1 MQTGLK
7 NLVWGK
13 K

>member
-7 NLVWGK
+7 NMMWVK
-13 K
+13 